1 MSGKVEEFQ
10 ALLARMRADFLL
22 ELPERCDRFEQ
33 GVFALQAAP
42 ADEEAF
48 QDLYR
53 AVHSLKGLGG
63 THGLGVVT
71 AICHQLENLLTES
84 RERGD
89 HGERFVSHA
98 LAFVDLL
105 RRVAQ
110 EGSDPRADF
119 AGVEVQLETLRRE
132 ELESRKAGLIAESST
147 MMAEFCRQALSDLP
161 VQLTV
166 EPSGL
171 AALELLL
178 REPFDFLVVG
188 RELNDLNGVALGVAL
203 RASRVRNQDIPVIL
217 VTSNPQGVPAHAG
230 FTSVLA
236 RDQSLGERLAE
247 QVSSLVLA

>member
-10 ALLARMRADFLL
+10 ALLARMRADFLH

-33 GVFALQAAP
+33 GVFALHANP
-42 ADEEAF
+42 TDEEAF

-71 AICHQLENLLTES
+71 AICHHLENQLTES
-84 RERGD
+84 RERGALGD
-89 HGERFVSHA
+89 VFVSRA
-98 LAFVDLL
+98 LALVDLL
-105 RRVAQ
+105 RRVAR
-110 EGSDPRADF
+110 EAHDPKADLGGIE
-119 AGVEVQLETLRRE
+119 AVLETLRRQ

-147 MMAEFCRQALSDLP
+147 MMAEFCRQALSGLP

-171 AALELLL
+171 AALDLLL

-188 RELNDLNGVALGVAL
+188 RELNDLNGVALGAAL
-203 RASRVRNQDIPVIL
+203 RASRTRNQDIPAIL

-230 FTSVLA
+230 FTRVLA
-236 RDQSLGERLAE
+236 RDQHLANGLAE
-247 QVSSLVLA
+247 QVGRLVAG